1 MTCARGAIPQT
12 QTAPEHLEI
21 VEKSFWLYQ
30 NGTPE
35 HEKLVFFW
43 NT

>member
-12 QTAPEHLEI
+12 QTAPDHLETG
-21 VEKSFWLYQ
+21 VKTFWLYQ
-30 NGTPE
+30 YGTPE